1 MNLFARWTFPLGN
14 CVSKYGNISFD
25 VPQRFILGSLL
36 FLIYLLIFYLFT
48 FITYLFPLNQVYIY
62 MQMLVR
68 PFTIFGSNI
77 TQMNE

>member
-1 MNLFARWTFPLGN
+1 MNVFARWTFPLGN
-14 CVSKYGNISFD
+14 CVSKYANISFD
-25 VPQRFILGSLL
+25 VPQRFILG
-36 FLIYLLIFYLFT
+36 FLIYLLISYLFT

-77 TQMNE
+77 R